1 MGGLL
6 KDGQLCEEMVS
17 TRSLSVHHP
26 FGGIGGQARY
36 TLAFSSM
43 SPKMCFHQ
51 GIHLIMY
58 LWGIIGK
65 RVWQALTCF
74 IVTVA
79 KKWSMVLW
87 CTSSILNHVRT
98 TDTDLLVN
106 DMIGMEGILL
116 TSWMTKMF
124 CIWRWRIV
132 QWIVLRTGNYI
143 DFNNMSP
150 DYKHIWMGCFPS
162 NCISMKYYKH
172 ECQSKEV
179 ALGNNHYF
187 CYFICRSTL
196 LFTIKLLIGLF
207 QSY

>member
-1 MGGLL
+1 MFWVKSLHFALFCIRFQSQVWLFGCMKQKKNLGDIVLDYNYSIFMGGLL

-26 FGGIGGQARY
+26 FGGIGGQARS

-43 SPKMCFHQ
+43 SPKMSFQQ
-51 GIHLIMY
+51 GIHLKMY

-79 KKWSMVLW
+79 KKWSMALW

-98 TDTDLLVN
+98 TDTDLLDN

-116 TSWMTKMF
+116 TS
-124 CIWRWRIV
+124 
-132 QWIVLRTGNYI
+132 
-143 DFNNMSP
+143 
-150 DYKHIWMGCFPS
+150 
-162 NCISMKYYKH
+162 
-172 ECQSKEV
+172 
-179 ALGNNHYF
+179 
-187 CYFICRSTL
+187 
-196 LFTIKLLIGLF
+196 
-207 QSY
+207 